1 MTTNLHSSGRPLT
14 QGWRNKAS
22 IVQAFVHVHVLI
34 QYRYLQSR
42 STYFLWW
49 RTCQIAISCKGGP
62 PRFSSG
68 VGMQKSCSQRRSSF
82 HAFSQLFSSHRPLLR
97 LVQLH
102 AALILRST
110 EYGVHTSSEFRIWN
124 RWQGILTRG
133 KFPLKAAPLIL
144 YHIHGH
150 TPVQMKG
157 KWIGSTWP

>member
-1 MTTNLHSSGRPLT
+1 MTTNLHSLGRPLT

-22 IVQAFVHVHVLI
+22 IVQAYVHVHVLI
-34 QYRYLQSR
+34 QYRYLQSSR

-102 AALILRST
+102 AALILRCTYIVRIPHMESLT
-110 EYGVHTSSEFRIWN
+110 GYTYTRQISSESSAIDLVSHTLPYPGANEGEMN
-124 RWQGILTRG
+124 R
-133 KFPLKAAPLIL
+133 
-144 YHIHGH
+144 
-150 TPVQMKG
+150 
-157 KWIGSTWP
+157 